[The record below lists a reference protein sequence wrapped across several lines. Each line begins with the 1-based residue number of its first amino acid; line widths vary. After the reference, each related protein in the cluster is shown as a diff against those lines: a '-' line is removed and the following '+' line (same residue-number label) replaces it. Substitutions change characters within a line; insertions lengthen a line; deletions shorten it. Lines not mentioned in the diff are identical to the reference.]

1 MAVDTQNKRA
11 SALGALLPWMNLH
24 PQPDDNDADTAVQRQ
39 QMAWTYAGISAGEA
53 VAAAAGGWI
62 FGRRWFIYPDG
73 RRLYQTEDEARDTL
87 REYLKR
93 KRRRKPKP
101 EKIRAA
107 VEQAL
112 SEDIEPIVLADYGLL
127 QQLDLPSIPNIE
139 FNFAPPL
146 IDNTALETVYLR
158 AQDMRAQI
166 ARQQALVARR
176 RAKEAEFLAL
186 LLA

>member
-1 MAVDTQNKRA
+1 MALDSVQKRG
-11 SALGALLPWMNLH
+11 SVIGLSLPFRPWLVEPSGALNL
-24 PQPDDNDADTAVQRQ
+24 ATERQ
-39 QMAWTYAGISAGEA
+39 SVLYLSSAISAGEA
-53 VAAAAGGWI
+53 VAAAVGGWI

-73 RRLYQTEDEARDTL
+73 RRIYQTEDEARDTL

-112 SEDIEPIVLADYGLL
+112 LEEIDPVILADYGLL
-127 QQLDLPSIPNIE
+127 GQLDLPSIPNIA
-139 FNFAPPL
+139 FDFAPPL

-166 ARQQALVARR
+166 ARQQAVVARR